1 MHCFWPILRK
11 DYECLEQLPLRRRD
25 WPDLEPVDNL
35 ITSGSYY
42 FEVGKPV
49 ILLWNWEASHTTL
62 KLGDRGATLKSE
74 IAKLINFMTKLFGN
88 LSSFSWNLM
97 SKFVFL
103 IPEWFTKQEEADARK
118 NFTQVSSFHEWDVR
132 SVIPTGLCFK
142 SMFVNIHFWAKSIYA
157 VRQFTRHQS
166 LTGQKPQRL
175 RELSFLRWNTLFQDM
190 IHSIS
195 DTHPLIVNVGCSV
208 SLKGRSRSNFVA
220 AFLDFPKKASAHNVM
235 ANYIPFC
242 SWILFDQQL
251 VSQLDLS
258 WIWWC
263 IR

>member
-142 SMFVNIHFWAKSIYA
+142 NICVNMSLLSKINLCFWSIYPPSKSHWSKTPEVVWA
-157 VRQFTRHQS
+157 FILAMEYIVSRY
-166 LTGQKPQRL
+166 
-175 RELSFLRWNTLFQDM
+175 
-190 IHSIS
+190 
-195 DTHPLIVNVGCSV
+195 DT
-208 SLKGRSRSNFVA
+208 
-220 AFLDFPKKASAHNVM
+220 
-235 ANYIPFC
+235 
-242 SWILFDQQL
+242 
-251 VSQLDLS
+251 
-258 WIWWC
+258 
-263 IR
+263 